1 MNDHHFSYITKL
13 EKSPWFQSKNT
24 IHHRLLHH
32 NRTLISNN
40 KIHTCLGN
48 LMNKINV
55 MHVYGSRHIYCVIVS
70 SEHIFTLC
78 VSVKL
83 FKSFFCSVKP
93 FKCINQCLLIYYFI
107 NTKLK
112 LIWWDLPIFHAN
124 CIQVCLQASIGINLV
139 WMLVF
144 WFVYGYDIDC
154 HYIFS
159 CSYWGYMNKC

>member
-1 MNDHHFSYITKL
+1 MWLNHLMNDCNFSYITKL

-24 IHHRLLHH
+24 IYHQLLHH
-32 NRTLISNN
+32 NRTLISYNN
-40 KIHTCLGN
+40 IHTCLGN

-83 FKSFFCSVKP
+83 FNSIFCSVKP

-107 NTKLK
+107 TAKLK
-112 LIWWDLPIFHAN
+112 LI
-124 CIQVCLQASIGINLV
+124 
-139 WMLVF
+139 
-144 WFVYGYDIDC
+144 
-154 HYIFS
+154 
-159 CSYWGYMNKC
+159 